1 MIFLM
6 TKDSFL
12 LQGFWQLK
20 DNHEMIKINSLSEIK
35 KVGNKPFKVIID
47 TYHNHILDEEA
58 IKFLEKLDAERIIV
72 LAPYHISKLKA
83 KAPIYFVSRK
93 ESIKNLLEITY
104 GKHLQVQGSTPVQL
118 NLENGKRY
126 SQTGT
131 LKFSD
136 PTVDETTGSV
146 TLWAIFP
153 NPNGDLLPGMYVTA
167 LVDEGSRQN
176 VLLVPQEGVTHNAQ
190 GKATALILDKDDVVQ
205 LREIEASKAIGDQ
218 WVVTSGLQAGDRVI
232 VSGLQ
237 RIRPGIKARAISS
250 SQENASTESK
260 Q

>member
-20 DNHEMIKINSLSEIK
+20 DNHEMIKSIPCQRS

-104 GKHLQVQGSTPVQL
+104 GKHLPHKNSQL
-118 NLENGKRY
+118 C
-126 SQTGT
+126 
-131 LKFSD
+131 FH
-136 PTVDETTGSV
+136 
-146 TLWAIFP
+146 I
-153 NPNGDLLPGMYVTA
+153 
-167 LVDEGSRQN
+167 
-176 VLLVPQEGVTHNAQ
+176 
-190 GKATALILDKDDVVQ
+190 
-205 LREIEASKAIGDQ
+205 
-218 WVVTSGLQAGDRVI
+218 
-232 VSGLQ
+232 
-237 RIRPGIKARAISS
+237 ISS
-250 SQENASTESK
+250 KLCN
-260 Q
+260 

>member
-47 TYHNHILDEEA
+47 TYYNHILDEEA

-72 LAPYHISKLKA
+72 LAPYHIRFVLATYHINKLKA

-104 GKHLQVQGSTPVQL
+104 GKHLPHKNSQLCFSHNQFKIMQLILKNKNESNITSTL
-118 NLENGKRY
+118 NI
-126 SQTGT
+126 SQQT
-131 LKFSD
+131 LKIQKFNIMYKLKLRRMSD
-136 PTVDETTGSV
+136 IV
-146 TLWAIFP
+146 TLGI
-153 NPNGDLLPGMYVTA
+153 
-167 LVDEGSRQN
+167 
-176 VLLVPQEGVTHNAQ
+176 
-190 GKATALILDKDDVVQ
+190 
-205 LREIEASKAIGDQ
+205 
-218 WVVTSGLQAGDRVI
+218 TSYF
-232 VSGLQ
+232 
-237 RIRPGIKARAISS
+237 
-250 SQENASTESK
+250 
-260 Q
+260 

>member
-83 KAPIYFVSRK
+83 KAPIY
-93 ESIKNLLEITY
+93 
-104 GKHLQVQGSTPVQL
+104 GSSPIMVGRLRTP
-118 NLENGKRY
+118 Y
-126 SQTGT
+126 SAFRSGT
-131 LKFSD
+131 S
-136 PTVDETTGSV
+136 PPV
-146 TLWAIFP
+146 
-153 NPNGDLLPGMYVTA
+153 
-167 LVDEGSRQN
+167 
-176 VLLVPQEGVTHNAQ
+176 
-190 GKATALILDKDDVVQ
+190 
-205 LREIEASKAIGDQ
+205 
-218 WVVTSGLQAGDRVI
+218 
-232 VSGLQ
+232 
-237 RIRPGIKARAISS
+237 
-250 SQENASTESK
+250 
-260 Q
+260 

>member
-20 DNHEMIKINSLSEIK
+20 DNHEMIKSIPCQRS

-93 ESIKNLLEITY
+93 ESIKIFLRLLMVNTCPIRI
-104 GKHLQVQGSTPVQL
+104 H
-118 NLENGKRY
+118 N
-126 SQTGT
+126 
-131 LKFSD
+131 
-136 PTVDETTGSV
+136 
-146 TLWAIFP
+146 
-153 NPNGDLLPGMYVTA
+153 YVF
-167 LVDEGSRQN
+167 
-176 VLLVPQEGVTHNAQ
+176 H
-190 GKATALILDKDDVVQ
+190 I
-205 LREIEASKAIGDQ
+205 
-218 WVVTSGLQAGDRVI
+218 
-232 VSGLQ
+232 
-237 RIRPGIKARAISS
+237 ISS
-250 SQENASTESK
+250 KLCN
-260 Q
+260 

>member
-104 GKHLQVQGSTPVQL
+104 GKHLPHKNSQL
-118 NLENGKRY
+118 C
-126 SQTGT
+126 
-131 LKFSD
+131 FS
-136 PTVDETTGSV
+136 
-146 TLWAIFP
+146 
-153 NPNGDLLPGMYVTA
+153 
-167 LVDEGSRQN
+167 
-176 VLLVPQEGVTHNAQ
+176 HNQ
-190 GKATALILDKDDVVQ
+190 FKIMQLILKNKNESNITSTLIFRTNIKDSEIQHYVQ
-205 LREIEASKAIGDQ
+205 AETKTYERH
-218 WVVTSGLQAGDRVI
+218 RH
-232 VSGLQ
+232 
-237 RIRPGIKARAISS
+237 PGYHILFLVR
-250 SQENASTESK
+250 T
-260 Q
+260 

>member
-83 KAPIYFVSRK
+83 KAG
-93 ESIKNLLEITY
+93 SISGFGEL
-104 GKHLQVQGSTPVQL
+104 
-118 NLENGKRY
+118 R
-126 SQTGT
+126 GT
-131 LKFSD
+131 LNTPQMWLEKRPELSKN
-136 PTVDETTGSV
+136 V
-146 TLWAIFP
+146 TDCYAKLRK
-153 NPNGDLLPGMYVTA
+153 
-167 LVDEGSRQN
+167 SQKQN
-176 VLLVPQEGVTHNAQ
+176 HLARNSHP
-190 GKATALILDKDDVVQ
+190 
-205 LREIEASKAIGDQ
+205 LRG
-218 WVVTSGLQAGDRVI
+218 
-232 VSGLQ
+232 
-237 RIRPGIKARAISS
+237 
-250 SQENASTESK
+250 
-260 Q
+260 

>member
-83 KAPIYFVSRK
+83 KAPMVMTP
-93 ESIKNLLEITY
+93 TY
-104 GKHLQVQGSTPVQL
+104 
-118 NLENGKRY
+118 
-126 SQTGT
+126 
-131 LKFSD
+131 
-136 PTVDETTGSV
+136 
-146 TLWAIFP
+146 
-153 NPNGDLLPGMYVTA
+153 
-167 LVDEGSRQN
+167 
-176 VLLVPQEGVTHNAQ
+176 
-190 GKATALILDKDDVVQ
+190 
-205 LREIEASKAIGDQ
+205 
-218 WVVTSGLQAGDRVI
+218 
-232 VSGLQ
+232 
-237 RIRPGIKARAISS
+237 
-250 SQENASTESK
+250 
-260 Q
+260 

>member
-1 MIFLM
+1 MECVMDKSEVLISVNRRISSRRAKFLQAFTILNNDSDKDVNNEKDDMFETITAKEQVMIFLM

-58 IKFLEKLDAERIIV
+58 IKFLEKLDADRIIV

-104 GKHLQVQGSTPVQL
+104 GKHLPHKNSQL
-118 NLENGKRY
+118 C
-126 SQTGT
+126 
-131 LKFSD
+131 FS
-136 PTVDETTGSV
+136 
-146 TLWAIFP
+146 
-153 NPNGDLLPGMYVTA
+153 
-167 LVDEGSRQN
+167 
-176 VLLVPQEGVTHNAQ
+176 HNQ
-190 GKATALILDKDDVVQ
+190 FKIMQLILKN
-205 LREIEASKAIGDQ
+205 K
-218 WVVTSGLQAGDRVI
+218 
-232 VSGLQ
+232 
-237 RIRPGIKARAISS
+237 
-250 SQENASTESK
+250 NESNNLFSIIF
-260 Q
+260 

>member
-47 TYHNHILDEEA
+47 TYHNHILD
-58 IKFLEKLDAERIIV
+58 AERIIV

-104 GKHLQVQGSTPVQL
+104 GKHLPHKNSQLCFSHNQFKIMQLILKNKNESNITSTL
-118 NLENGKRY
+118 NI
-126 SQTGT
+126 SQQT
-131 LKFSD
+131 LKIQKFNIMYKLKLRRMSD
-136 PTVDETTGSV
+136 IV
-146 TLWAIFP
+146 TLGI
-153 NPNGDLLPGMYVTA
+153 
-167 LVDEGSRQN
+167 
-176 VLLVPQEGVTHNAQ
+176 
-190 GKATALILDKDDVVQ
+190 
-205 LREIEASKAIGDQ
+205 
-218 WVVTSGLQAGDRVI
+218 TSYF
-232 VSGLQ
+232 
-237 RIRPGIKARAISS
+237 
-250 SQENASTESK
+250 
-260 Q
+260 

>member
-72 LAPYHISKLKA
+72 LAPYHISKLKLKRLFILSA
-83 KAPIYFVSRK
+83 K

-104 GKHLQVQGSTPVQL
+104 GKHLPHKNSQLCFSHNQFKIMQLILKTKNESNITSTL
-118 NLENGKRY
+118 NI
-126 SQTGT
+126 SQQT
-131 LKFSD
+131 LKIQKFNIMYKLKLRRMSD
-136 PTVDETTGSV
+136 IV
-146 TLWAIFP
+146 TLGI
-153 NPNGDLLPGMYVTA
+153 
-167 LVDEGSRQN
+167 
-176 VLLVPQEGVTHNAQ
+176 
-190 GKATALILDKDDVVQ
+190 
-205 LREIEASKAIGDQ
+205 
-218 WVVTSGLQAGDRVI
+218 TSYF
-232 VSGLQ
+232 
-237 RIRPGIKARAISS
+237 
-250 SQENASTESK
+250 
-260 Q
+260 

>member
-104 GKHLQVQGSTPVQL
+104 GKHEHHIYKCRLLKSCGSTC
-118 NLENGKRY
+118 KSY
-126 SQTGT
+126 
-131 LKFSD
+131 
-136 PTVDETTGSV
+136 
-146 TLWAIFP
+146 
-153 NPNGDLLPGMYVTA
+153 
-167 LVDEGSRQN
+167 
-176 VLLVPQEGVTHNAQ
+176 
-190 GKATALILDKDDVVQ
+190 
-205 LREIEASKAIGDQ
+205 
-218 WVVTSGLQAGDRVI
+218 
-232 VSGLQ
+232 
-237 RIRPGIKARAISS
+237 
-250 SQENASTESK
+250 
-260 Q
+260 

>member
-93 ESIKNLLEITY
+93 ESIKNLLEKNSQLCFSHNQFKIMQLILKNKNESNIT
-104 GKHLQVQGSTPVQL
+104 STL
-118 NLENGKRY
+118 NI
-126 SQTGT
+126 SQQT
-131 LKFSD
+131 LKIQKFNIMYKLKLRRMSD
-136 PTVDETTGSV
+136 IV
-146 TLWAIFP
+146 TLGI
-153 NPNGDLLPGMYVTA
+153 
-167 LVDEGSRQN
+167 
-176 VLLVPQEGVTHNAQ
+176 
-190 GKATALILDKDDVVQ
+190 
-205 LREIEASKAIGDQ
+205 
-218 WVVTSGLQAGDRVI
+218 TSYF
-232 VSGLQ
+232 
-237 RIRPGIKARAISS
+237 
-250 SQENASTESK
+250 
-260 Q
+260 